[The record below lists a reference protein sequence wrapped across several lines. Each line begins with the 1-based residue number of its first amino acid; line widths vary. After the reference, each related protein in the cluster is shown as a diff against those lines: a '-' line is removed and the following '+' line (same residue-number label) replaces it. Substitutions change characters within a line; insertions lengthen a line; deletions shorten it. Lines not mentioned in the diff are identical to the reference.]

1 MEDLVVNSL
10 NLKKEYFEYV
20 ISGLKTVEGRINNEK
35 FKRFVIGSYIKFNC
49 ENKYIICK
57 ILNKTEYNSFKSM
70 LENEGIQNCLPNC
83 NDINEAIEIYRNIGN
98 YRNLEKNG
106 VIAIKFNSVNV

>member
-1 MEDLVVNSL
+1 
-10 NLKKEYFEYV
+10 
-20 ISGLKTVEGRINNEK
+20 
-35 FKRFVIGSYIKFNC
+35 
-49 ENKYIICK
+49 
-57 ILNKTEYNSFKSM
+57 M

-106 VIAIKFNSVNV
+106 VIAINLILLMFNFNS

>member
-1 MEDLVVNSL
+1 
-10 NLKKEYFEYV
+10 
-20 ISGLKTVEGRINNEK
+20 
-35 FKRFVIGSYIKFNC
+35 
-49 ENKYIICK
+49 
-57 ILNKTEYNSFKSM
+57 M

-106 VIAIKFNSVNV
+106 VIAIKFNSVKFNFNS